1 MSTLEILNIIAMVL
15 ALTVAIIG
23 HEIMHGLVAYKLGD
37 PTAKLAGRLSI
48 NPIVH
53 IDPIGTILVPALLY
67 ISNAGFIFGW
77 AKPVPVNMQIVLR
90 NAGELG
96 AIAVSLAGVTY
107 NFILAILSALLI
119 GWMGEPHSLVGTF
132 IFLFLAQSVLI
143 NVVLGVFNLWPIPP
157 LDGANAVMYLARWLG
172 LRPVVRLYEYLFPY
186 GMIILIVILATPL
199 SSFFFIPVY
208 FILILL
214 SWLSGVDFI
223 TLINQLERI

>member
-1 MSTLEILNIIAMVL
+1 MVL
-15 ALTVAIIG
+15 ALAVAIIG
-23 HEIMHGLVAYKLGD
+23 HEIMHGLIAYKLGD

-53 IDPIGTILVPALLY
+53 IDPVGTILVPALLY

-107 NFILAILSALLI
+107 NFIVALISALI
-119 GWMGEPHSLVGTF
+119 VGWMGEPHSLVEVF
-132 IFLFLAQSVLI
+132 FFLFFTQSVLI
-143 NVVLGVFNLWPIPP
+143 NVVLAVFNLWPIPP
-157 LDGANAVMYLARWLG
+157 LDGANAMMYLARWLG
-172 LRPVVRLYEYLFPY
+172 IKPIVRLYEYLFPY
-186 GMIILIVILATPL
+186 GMIILIIILVTPL
-199 SSFFFIPVY
+199 SSFFFTPVY